1 MKLSSFSSYR
11 QLRRLSGTA
20 KFRITSVLA
29 IAVVLNKEMAE
40 TPALCQKFVIFLQ
53 PASIVSIQIG
63 YNLARKDAFQLS
75 LEVIPHLLIA
85 MSTVGSL
92 NGIYGIKPLFPAPT
106 GSATEPTG
114 ILLMKLAIN
123 ATSAE
128 DCFEKKR
135 KVIVYFSSRDP

>member
-1 MKLSSFSSYR
+1 MDSRFKSPANKNNYLLVRFLEFICPLRDMNLSSVLSYR
-11 QLRRLSGTA
+11 QLRRLSGTV

-75 LEVIPHLLIA
+75 LEVIPH
-85 MSTVGSL
+85 
-92 NGIYGIKPLFPAPT
+92 
-106 GSATEPTG
+106 
-114 ILLMKLAIN
+114 
-123 ATSAE
+123 
-128 DCFEKKR
+128 
-135 KVIVYFSSRDP
+135 